1 MKKAIKKTCVV
12 LLLFALLIPQVA
24 ASYDETATLNEEET
38 SIAAAERYLSNWAYN
53 SYMYADK
60 NLTSGTVLDAEVEPV
75 KLTLATS
82 EIMALRNDADGRV
95 NNISAA
101 VSKMQANMQFMIDK
115 AEYFSAIRQYN
126 GLQRTNFNV
135 DYVVQS
141 ADVQENFAV
150 IEVLENISFQYVG
163 VEDPSFSQ
171 KEHIVSLIK
180 VDGEWIVANVETK
193 YDWFA
198 NEYKDTE
205 YKISSIIAAEK
216 QNVRAQANS
225 VVDEGS
231 AVSDSIAEDEMVAE
245 LKANASYLRSYNKE
259 NAWKYA
265 YTYATSTTTST
276 ANSYYNTTIF
286 NDYSGPDAGDCMN
299 FASQAIY
306 AGFSGSN
313 NLTAVNAGLAPQDT
327 VGIAAG
333 QTNAAKTKWYA
344 KPAST
349 YWAWTSC
356 GYFRDY
362 IDYSSSDT
370 ETRLLAVKK
379 TIPASSDFS
388 EVGTANL
395 IGSIIHVNGSATLGH
410 AIIVNNATGTA
421 RNQIYFTAHS
431 PNAKN
436 LNLADEYSG
445 QMVSIR
451 PTYFY
456 DVKAC
461 TGTNTTHTFSSLNS
475 KCTRCGYVRT
485 YITPTLLA
493 PMAKNTQ
500 ITLTARTNHTV
511 SSISMSVKNPNGTTT
526 NLGTVT
532 NTSTISKTYTPT
544 VAAHP
549 NDLYTVTVTAV
560 SADGVTTTSTWTFR
574 AY

>member
-12 LLLFALLIPQVA
+12 LLLFALLVSQVA
-24 ASYDETATLNEEET
+24 ASYSETGTLNEGT
-38 SIAAAERYLSNWAYN
+38 SAISAAERYLSNWAYN

-60 NLTSGTVLDAEVEPV
+60 NLTLGTVLDAEVDPA

-82 EIMALRNDADGRV
+82 EFMALRNDADGQE
-95 NNISAA
+95 NNISVA
-101 VSKMQANMQFMIDK
+101 VSKMQANIQ
-115 AEYFSAIRQYN
+115 
-126 GLQRTNFNV
+126 
-135 DYVVQS
+135 
-141 ADVQENFAV
+141 
-150 IEVLENISFQYVG
+150 
-163 VEDPSFSQ
+163 
-171 KEHIVSLIK
+171 
-180 VDGEWIVANVETK
+180 
-193 YDWFA
+193 
-198 NEYKDTE
+198 
-205 YKISSIIAAEK
+205 
-216 QNVRAQANS
+216 
-225 VVDEGS
+225 
-231 AVSDSIAEDEMVAE
+231 
-245 LKANASYLRSYNKE
+245 

-276 ANSYYNTTIF
+276 ANSYYNTDIF

-313 NLTAVNAGLAPQDT
+313 NLTSVNAGTAPQDT

-333 QTNAAKTKWYA
+333 QPNAAQTKWYA

-362 IDYSSSDT
+362 IDYSVNDT
-370 ETRLLAVKK
+370 ETRLRAVKK
-379 TIPASSDFS
+379 PITASSDFS

-395 IGSIIHVNGSATLGH
+395 IGSIIHVNGSKPLGH
-410 AIIVNNATGTA
+410 AVIVNNATGTA

-436 LNLADEYSG
+436 LNLAEEYSG

-456 DVKAC
+456 DVTTC
-461 TGTNTTHTFSSLNS
+461 TGANTSHTFSSTNS
-475 KCTRCGYVRT
+475 KCARCGYVRT
-485 YITPTLLA
+485 YIIPTLLT

-511 SSISMSVKNPNGTTT
+511 SSISMSVKNPNGATT

-532 NTSTISKTYTPT
+532 NTTSISKVYTPT

-560 SADGVTTTSTWTFR
+560 SADGVTTSSTWTFR
-574 AY
+574 TY

>member
-12 LLLFALLIPQVA
+12 LLLFALLVSQVA
-24 ASYDETATLNEEET
+24 ASYSETGTLNEGT
-38 SIAAAERYLSNWAYN
+38 SAISAAERYLSNWAYN

-60 NLTSGTVLDAEVEPV
+60 NLTLGTVLDAEVDPA

-82 EIMALRNDADGRV
+82 EFMALRNDADGQE
-95 NNISAA
+95 NNISVA
-101 VSKMQANMQFMIDK
+101 VSKMQANIQFMIDK
-115 AEYFSAIRQYN
+115 ATYFSTIRQYN
-126 GLQRTNFNV
+126 GLQRTDFNT
-135 DYVVQS
+135 DYVVQRV
-141 ADVQENFAV
+141 DVQGNFAV

-163 VEDPSFSQ
+163 AEDSSFSQ
-171 KEHIVSLIK
+171 KEHTVSLIK
-180 VDGEWIVANVETK
+180 VD
-193 YDWFA
+193 
-198 NEYKDTE
+198 
-205 YKISSIIAAEK
+205 
-216 QNVRAQANS
+216 
-225 VVDEGS
+225 
-231 AVSDSIAEDEMVAE
+231 
-245 LKANASYLRSYNKE
+245 
-259 NAWKYA
+259 
-265 YTYATSTTTST
+265 
-276 ANSYYNTTIF
+276 
-286 NDYSGPDAGDCMN
+286 
-299 FASQAIY
+299 

-313 NLTAVNAGLAPQDT
+313 NLTSVNAGTAPQDT

-333 QTNAAKTKWYA
+333 QPNAAQTKWYA

-362 IDYSSSDT
+362 IDYSVNDT
-370 ETRLLAVKK
+370 ETRLRAVKK
-379 TIPASSDFS
+379 PITASSDFS

-395 IGSIIHVNGSATLGH
+395 IGSIIHVNGSKPLGH
-410 AIIVNNATGTA
+410 AVIVNNATGTA

-436 LNLADEYSG
+436 LNLAEEYSG

-456 DVKAC
+456 DVTTC
-461 TGTNTTHTFSSLNS
+461 TGANTSHTFSSTNS
-475 KCTRCGYVRT
+475 KCARCGYVRT
-485 YITPTLLA
+485 YIIPTLLT

-511 SSISMSVKNPNGTTT
+511 SSISMSVKNPNGATT

-532 NTSTISKTYTPT
+532 NTTSISKVYTPT

-560 SADGVTTTSTWTFR
+560 SADGVTTSSTWTFR
-574 AY
+574 TY